1 MPAAHSPWRVQQDK
15 GSSFSSLVQTL
26 GAAWRVR
33 GKLADAGELL
43 DGGIEAA
50 RLLGNTQALVW
61 NLWSRSAVA
70 LTVGDTGARAR
81 HRAGERRAQ

>member
-1 MPAAHSPWRVQQDK
+1 MARATGQGELFLV
-15 GSSFSSLVQTL
+15 LVQTL
-26 GAAWRVR
+26 GAVWRVR

-61 NLWSRSAVA
+61 SLWSRSAVA

-81 HRAGERRAQ
+81 HRAGERRPQRGSR